1 MIKGNLE
8 IPELDRLEK
17 VQSSILAIRGF
28 IEWLQQ
34 EKRITLGSDQTYEY
48 EWRSLTNLSAEP
60 VIKTRTEYAR
70 VITRI
75 EALIM
80 EYFDLNENKLEEE
93 RQLILQLFNNLQN
106 G

>member
-1 MIKGNLE
+1 MKDNENSE
-8 IPELDRLEK
+8 ITELKRLEK

-48 EWRSLTNLSAEP
+48 DWRSLTNLSAEP

-75 EALIM
+75 EVLIM
-80 EYFDLNENKLEEE
+80 EYFDLNEIKLEEE
-93 RQLILQLFNNLQN
+93 RRFLLESLR
-106 G
+106 